1 MLIFPIFCILI
12 MAAKAPPGVASLH
25 PNILQLCARHLS
37 PEATVAVNR
46 CHSYIESNR
55 TTHSEWLT
63 DMQYLELPACASVNK
78 LLTMIEHSSRRDGT

>member
-1 MLIFPIFCILI
+1 MLIFPIFRILI
-12 MAAKAPPGVASLH
+12 MAAKVPPGVASLH

-37 PEATVAVNR
+37 PEATVAVSR